1 MSYIPYTRHKLGK
14 VARRLKGPRGCR
26 MVMLGDS
33 TAAPGNTPRWSQ
45 SIIKG
50 WRLPIL
56 GRTNYEHSTGAAAE
70 GLEIFNAPT
79 LSTSP
84 GGTIDG
90 VTVPPGWIAF
100 YQQLAAE
107 TGGVNVYRPIISSL
121 DNYALRHPLAG
132 SNVELTVAMLGTPN
146 AMQFAGGSYTG
157 AVTHSYSVGSMG
169 LVSGQ
174 WNKVSRGV
182 STNTIGT
189 GATLQALWNTPFGE
203 EVILGKYFTI
213 GGCEWTCPARL
224 GTPGLIY
231 SSIALGGYSVYDH
244 LPTALGGPGG
254 SLYSDAE
261 RAAKFDFWGWPEVI
275 TIMLGFNLEA
285 DELIAGVLQAVW
297 KTRYEALIEWHRDL
311 YAANGKPAPLFMLIN
326 GWDTDGAATYREQ
339 QGEVLYE
346 IADAV
351 DDVGVLNLMQI
362 MRDEYG
368 DFDAWEAT
376 YLSDGVH
383 QSTAGAEEFGKLS
396 WRELE
401 YASSP
406 GRIAYATGSGD
417 IQGGLTVASH
427 VCNSP
432 GGATILADASIT
444 GLISTEA
451 DITVTVQVDSV
462 PYNTQTLTK
471 ADGQTTLKVNAGF
484 ARAELGQLVE
494 FIIEEPD
501 ADTVS
506 YVATLVDPYRTDV
519 NAGLED
525 YTVPTATALTTGF
538 AAVPTAAENA
548 TETLAE
554 INADT
559 DLDDKIAEAAA
570 TVVPRDKVSVSLA
583 ADGADL
589 DLVITASGETI
600 TGYTLKGVAIT
611 RSSPYTQF
619 TSSASGQSATVLSA
633 TVNGQAALAGE
644 DVDVFITVT
653 TTQSGTLPQEKI
665 RWRPQAALLAAIDGV
680 SVSGTVTAE
689 DIADKRTWKFPKSG
703 SSIISTNTIQLAASQ
718 AGTATVCFDLNGVLE
733 SNVTV
738 ASVSTPTVT
747 GTAATIGTPAI
758 HTSKRKVNI
767 PLTSVTATA
776 GRYTVTMTFVATD
789 SEQYVVKGY
798 LQVE

>member
-33 TAAPGNTPRWSQ
+33 TSAPGNSPRWSQ

-56 GRTNYEHSTGAAAE
+56 GRTCYEHSTGAAAE
-70 GLEIFNAPT
+70 GLEIYNAPT
-79 LSTSP
+79 LSTAP

-90 VTVPPGWIAF
+90 VTVPPGWTAF

-107 TGGVNVYRPIISSL
+107 TGGINIYRPIISSL

-132 SNVELTVAMLGTPN
+132 SNVEFAVAVLGTPN
-146 AMQFAGGSYTG
+146 AMQQAGGSYTG
-157 AVTHSYSVGSMG
+157 AVTHSYSVGTMG
-169 LVSGQ
+169 LTSGQ
-174 WNKVSRGV
+174 WNRVSRGV

-203 EVILGKYFTI
+203 EVILGKYFTV

-231 SSIALGGYSVYDH
+231 SSIAIGGYSVYDH

-261 RAAKFDFWGWPEVI
+261 REAKFDFWGWPEVI

-362 MRDEYG
+362 MRDEHG

-406 GRIAYATGSGD
+406 GRIAYSVGSGD
-417 IQGGLTVASH
+417 IEGGLTVASH

-432 GGATILADASIT
+432 GGATILADATIT

-494 FIIEEPD
+494 FIIGGPD

-506 YVATLVDPYRTDV
+506 YVATLVDPYKTDV
-519 NAGLED
+519 EAGLADYSAPTNIRLQTVVGEPLQAAD
-525 YTVPTATALTTGF
+525 YTTPPTASANATATQALIQGDLDTLHDDNNELENAFNAALTTPRLEKIDRLPTSGT
-538 AAVPTAAENA
+538 VPNT
-548 TETLAE
+548 
-554 INADT
+554 T
-559 DLDDKIAEAAA
+559 DLAAA
-570 TVVPRDKVSVSLA
+570 GTGGPVITGDALTPFHIPFGRRTGGSGWYKGERPVRVAVGETPLLVVDMSKWGYIKFTAMELPTTSSSAVASPGTVAGETYGLKVGTGTPACVITPNASAA
-583 ADGADL
+583 ADATC
-589 DLVITASGETI
+589 VVTFYATAG
-600 TGYTLKGVAIT
+600 
-611 RSSPYTQF
+611 
-619 TSSASGQSATVLSA
+619 GQRLRF
-633 TVNGQAALAGE
+633 
-644 DVDVFITVT
+644 DVDVEIV
-653 TTQSGTLPQEKI
+653 
-665 RWRPQAALLAAIDGV
+665 
-680 SVSGTVTAE
+680 
-689 DIADKRTWKFPKSG
+689 
-703 SSIISTNTIQLAASQ
+703 
-718 AGTATVCFDLNGVLE
+718 AGA
-733 SNVTV
+733 
-738 ASVSTPTVT
+738 P
-747 GTAATIGTPAI
+747 
-758 HTSKRKVNI
+758 
-767 PLTSVTATA
+767 
-776 GRYTVTMTFVATD
+776 
-789 SEQYVVKGY
+789 
-798 LQVE
+798 